1 MSGDPTPQWQPL
13 SKLPLVAS
21 MIDGALA
28 DSQEHYQ
35 TLLEA
40 RPRPHVLDDYTV
52 GRVTKVFGDQRQD
65 VARYAEQ
72 LARWANEP
80 LTTAQRDEVARLKG
94 QVKKLG
100 EVTAAIL
107 SLTQELKAAGTI
119 DRLLEK
125 SDVEVGLEFLQ
136 GKWKL

>member
-1 MSGDPTPQWQPL
+1 
-13 SKLPLVAS
+13 

-28 DSQEHYQ
+28 ETQEQYQ

-40 RPRPHVLDDYTV
+40 KPRPHVLDDYTV
-52 GRVTKVFGDQRQD
+52 GWVTKVYGDQRQD
-65 VARYAEQ
+65 VALYAEQ
-72 LARWANEP
+72 IARWANEP

-107 SLTQELKAAGTI
+107 SLAQELKAAGTI

-125 SDVEVGLEFLQ
+125 SDVEVGLEFLE

>member
-1 MSGDPTPQWQPL
+1 
-13 SKLPLVAS
+13 

-28 DSQEHYQ
+28 ETQEQYQ

-40 RPRPHVLDDYTV
+40 KPRPHVLDDYTV
-52 GRVTKVFGDQRQD
+52 GRVTKVYGDQRQD
-65 VARYAEQ
+65 VAHYAEQ
-72 LARWANEP
+72 IARWADEP
-80 LTTAQRDEVARLKG
+80 LTTAQRDEVARLQT

-107 SLTQELKAAGTI
+107 SLAQELKAGTI

-125 SDVEVGLEFLQ
+125 SEVEVGLEFLQ

>member
-1 MSGDPTPQWQPL
+1 
-13 SKLPLVAS
+13 
-21 MIDGALA
+21 MIDAALA

-35 TLLEA
+35 TLEA
-40 RPRPHVLDDYTV
+40 RPRPQVLDDYTV

-65 VARYAEQ
+65 VALYAEQ
-72 LARWANEP
+72 IARWANEP
-80 LTTAQRDEVARLKG
+80 LTTAQRDEVARLQG

-107 SLTQELKAAGTI
+107 SLAQELKAGTI

>member
-1 MSGDPTPQWQPL
+1 
-13 SKLPLVAS
+13 

-28 DSQEHYQ
+28 ETQEQYQ

-40 RPRPHVLDDYTV
+40 KPRPHVLDDYTV
-52 GRVTKVFGDQRQD
+52 GWVTKVYGDQRQD
-65 VARYAEQ
+65 VSLYAEQ

-80 LTTAQRDEVARLKG
+80 LTTAQRDQLARLQA

-107 SLTQELKAAGTI
+107 SLAQELKTETI
-119 DRLLEK
+119 DRLLAK

>member
-1 MSGDPTPQWQPL
+1 VSGDPKPQWQPL

-28 DSQEHYQ
+28 ETQEQYQ

-40 RPRPHVLDDYTV
+40 KPRPHVLDDYTV
-52 GRVTKVFGDQRQD
+52 GRVTKVYGDQRQD
-65 VARYAEQ
+65 VSLYAEQ

-80 LTTAQRDEVARLKG
+80 LTTAQRDQLARLQA

-107 SLTQELKAAGTI
+107 SLAQELKTETI
-119 DRLLEK
+119 DRLLAK

-136 GKWKL
+136 GKWRL